1 VNKLGYINQK
11 IRFMT
16 SRLKNFS
23 MFSEAI
29 NRERRRFRSKFDKED
44 DWSKFEEIER
54 RIEDR
59 YSRRDSDKGLG
70 DFSDSGARARF
81 QAMAEDPG
89 GAPLRLIQMGL
100 SLVQKVAKSII
111 DVFKMPFRG
120 GDSLES
126 LKRQKKDMLEK
137 WGETITKSGRNTRE
151 DYEDFY
157 SRAYDRGRRTFGD
170 DFDLDSPSS
179 EEGRVYSSYIRGAR
193 RFYDI

>member
-1 VNKLGYINQK
+1 MPTKLK
-11 IRFMT
+11 DFA
-16 SRLKNFS
+16 

-29 NRERRRFRSKFDKED
+29 NRGRSTYRSREMRED

-89 GAPLRLIQMGL
+89 GAPLRLIQMSL
-100 SLVQKVAKSII
+100 SLVQKVAKSIV
-111 DVFKMPFRG
+111 DVFKMPFKG

-137 WGETITKSGRNTRE
+137 WGETITRSGRNRRE

-170 DFDLDSPSS
+170 DFDLDYPSS

>member
-1 VNKLGYINQK
+1 MNKLGYINQK

-16 SRLKNFS
+16 PRLKNFS

-29 NRERRRFRSKFDKED
+29 NRERSRFRSNFDKED

-59 YSRRDSDKGLG
+59 YSRKESETGIG
-70 DFSDSGARARF
+70 EFSDSGARARF
-81 QAMAEDPG
+81 QAMAEDPS
-89 GAPLRLIQMGL
+89 GAPLRLVRMGL
-100 SLVQKVAKSII
+100 SLVQKVAKSIV